1 MTSPAALDPV
11 LPFSRIRRA
20 EEMLSASRNR
30 VIKRRVVGNTLKST
44 GLTMYKPTS
53 STITES
59 VMLVLINISSRNGG
73 NGMIIASTIPSTASG
88 TEISDRF
95 RDRSADG
102 RALVPLAAGTR
113 ACTAGRF
120 AAVAIRASSRS

>member
-1 MTSPAALDPV
+1 MTAPAALDPV

-30 VIKRRVVGNTLKST
+30 VIKRRVVGNTLQST

-102 RALVPLAAGTR
+102 RALVPLAAG
-113 ACTAGRF
+113 
-120 AAVAIRASSRS
+120 